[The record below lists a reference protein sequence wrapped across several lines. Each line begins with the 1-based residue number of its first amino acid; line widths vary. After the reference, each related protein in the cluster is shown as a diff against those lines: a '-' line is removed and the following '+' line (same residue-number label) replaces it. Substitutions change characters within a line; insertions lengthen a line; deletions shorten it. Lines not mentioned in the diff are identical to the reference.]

1 LERAQGY
8 LHLSDG
14 LTFRGFSDRYKRH
27 GATTLR
33 AALEVATGHY
43 KRRRRIAAHRRPP
56 AGRAERYE
64 GPRPFRRKL
73 RGTSSGRKLRGA
85 GSATLRARAVTASR
99 GGLCCP
105 KHVRPIS
112 SGALRNLTRIG

>member
-8 LHLSDG
+8 LHFSDG
-14 LTFRGFSDRYKRH
+14 QTFRGFSDRYKRH
-27 GATTLR
+27 GATTLC
-33 AALEVATGHY
+33 AALEVATGRVTTE
-43 KRRRRIAAHRRPP
+43 RRGRIASHRRPP

-73 RGTSSGRKLRGA
+73 RGTSSE
-85 GSATLRARAVTASR
+85 TPRARAGTASR
-99 GGLCCP
+99 GGLYCP

-112 SGALRNLTRIG
+112 SGTLRNLTRIG